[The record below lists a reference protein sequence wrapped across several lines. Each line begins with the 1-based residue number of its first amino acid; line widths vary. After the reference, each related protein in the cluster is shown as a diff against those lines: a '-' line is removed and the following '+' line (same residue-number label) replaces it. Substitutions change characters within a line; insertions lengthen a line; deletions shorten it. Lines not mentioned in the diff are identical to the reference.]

1 MNIVELINKKRNKGI
16 LEKEEL
22 EFIVSG
28 YLSDDIKDYQMSA
41 LLMAICLNGMTD
53 DEIYALTNIML
64 NSGDIIDL
72 SGINSIKVDKH
83 STGGVG
89 DKTTLILAPLVAS
102 CGVVVPKMS
111 GRSLGHTGGTID
123 KLESIK
129 GFQTD
134 LMMED
139 FIKQVNDIKV
149 AIISQTGNLVP
160 ADKKIYAL
168 RDVTGTVESIPL
180 IASSIMSKKLA
191 CSADKIVL
199 DVKVGRGAL
208 MKNLEDATKLAELMV
223 KIGNN
228 HGVQTIAILSN
239 MEEPLG
245 NAIGNGLEVIE
256 SIEVLK
262 GNGPTDLVKLVTELA
277 SHMVSLGKSISFE
290 EAKEEVEAN
299 LKNGKAYKKFEE
311 LVSYQGGN
319 IEEISISPRVISI
332 KSSKTG
338 FVNHI
343 DALKLG
349 EIARK
354 LGAGRYS
361 KEDIIDH
368 GVGVVLNRKV
378 GDYILEGEELL
389 KVYRRDKDIKL
400 GEIIDCFEIVNELEP
415 EKPLIYNVIK

>member
-129 GFQTD
+129 GFKTD

>member
-129 GFQTD
+129 GFKTD

-191 CSADKIVL
+191 SSADKIVL

-262 GNGPTDLVKLVTELA
+262 GNGPSDLVKLVTELA

-299 LKNGKAYKKFEE
+299 LKNGKAYKSFEE

-319 IEEISISPRVISI
+319 IEDINVSPRVISI

-361 KEDIIDH
+361 KEDVIDH

-400 GEIIDCFEIVNELEP
+400 GEILDCFEIVNKLDP